1 MKMFNISILASG
13 SSRRDCKLKPC
24 QCSLCQVPKHSFT
37 CFESEIPTMLIGT
50 VAVCARLSAMRL
62 VLAENYRWEDP
73 LEGKSLMSA
82 NVSCSICIV
91 GSHQRYPVVLLILI
105 VKCSSISS
113 HLYHFRLRHGLETK
127 LRLNV
132 AADDIN
138 FALKKEEED

>member
-1 MKMFNISILASG
+1 MFNISIPASG

-24 QCSLCQVPKHSFT
+24 QCSLCQVSKHSFT

-62 VLAENYRWEDP
+62 VLAENYRW
-73 LEGKSLMSA
+73 KIYI
-82 NVSCSICIV
+82 VSCLLMYHV
-91 GSHQRYPVVLLILI
+91 LNALWGSPQRYPIALLILI
-105 VKCSSISS
+105 VKCSNSS
-113 HLYHFRLRHGLETK
+113 HLYHFRPRHGLETK

>member
-1 MKMFNISILASG
+1 MFNTSILASG

-24 QCSLCQVPKHSFT
+24 QCSLCQVPKHSFI

-73 LEGKSLMSA
+73 LRLMSS
-82 NVSCSICIV
+82 NVSCSLCIV
-91 GSHQRYPVVLLILI
+91 GYPIVLLVLI
-105 VKCSSISS
+105 VKCSNSS